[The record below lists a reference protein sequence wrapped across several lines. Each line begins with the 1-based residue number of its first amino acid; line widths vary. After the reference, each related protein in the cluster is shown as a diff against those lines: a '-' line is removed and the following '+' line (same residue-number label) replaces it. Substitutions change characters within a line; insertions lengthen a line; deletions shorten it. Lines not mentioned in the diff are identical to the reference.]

1 MNKTLPIRYTCR
13 RREERDIGWSL
24 TDERATCIQQVCG
37 CWRRFACF
45 GAARARGLAE
55 MLPKGLYKRS
65 LLIVIVPMVLLQT
78 AVTLVFMQHHWDLV
92 TRRLSEAVA
101 RDVGA
106 LTDLYQRLPPGE
118 DDASLANLA
127 SERFRMD
134 ASLLPAGPLPPR
146 HASLLLRRIGSAHAD
161 PSERDQEAG
170 HTAFLDRHRRPLGA
184 HGNTRRSWGP
194 GAPPGDAPRSR
205 L

>member
-1 MNKTLPIRYTCR
+1 MSDRLSFNKLRQLAQIRM
-13 RREERDIGWSL
+13 L
-24 TDERATCIQQVCG
+24 
-37 CWRRFACF
+37 WRRA
-45 GAARARGLAE
+45 ARGLAE

-65 LLIVIVPMVLLQT
+65 LLIVIVPMVLLQS

-106 LTDLYQRLPPGE
+106 LTDLYQRLPPGQ

-134 ASLLPAGPLPPR
+134 ASLLPPGPLPPVMPR
-146 HASLLLRRIGSAHAD
+146 SFYGELD
-161 PSERDQEAG
+161 PLTRTLPKEIRKQIIA
-170 HTAFLDRHRRPLGA
+170 ALLDRHRRPVGSRWRSASISGA
-184 HGNTRRSWGP
+184 ECSAW
-194 GAPPGDAPRSR
+194 
-205 L
+205 